1 MSKKVIHA
9 IFDDEEILL
18 QSVKEI
24 RSKKYDI
31 EEVYSPFPVHGLDH
45 AVVVYYQQR
54 NLIFQEKK
62 LLITGDLVVK

>member
-31 EEVYSPFPVHGLDH
+31 EEVYSLS
-45 AVVVYYQQR
+45 
-54 NLIFQEKK
+54 LIH
-62 LLITGDLVVK
+62 I